1 LAFGGNTKD
10 RLSYSEDKHDYPS
23 PSRNEWPSKKWA
35 SDKYDKPSGHAYG
48 FKGYDRTYG
57 KAYSM
62 HGDDDDKHYDVDYR
76 SSKQWK
82 RPSYPSKDS
91 KDSREWKKPSKHSRD
106 WKKDG
111 DDYEPTEKYGH
122 AYSQRGYE
130 RTYGKAYS
138 MHKDEEPK
146 ANWKKSDYPSRNW
159 KKNDEPKGHKDY
171 APKYEPKKPQW
182 AKDDYKPKHGKKDYS
197 SKDEPKHEPS
207 DYEPQGHND
216 DYSSTDEPK
225 HDEPS
230 EYEEPKED
238 DDDNYGTAYAL
249 GLGGRCTSRTQCSSG
264 CCEGP
269 YGYGRCVEK
278 KIDWTNVF
286 AYCPAECV
294 GCFGCRAGTC

>member
-1 LAFGGNTKD
+1 MG
-10 RLSYSEDKHDYPS
+10 
-23 PSRNEWPSKKWA
+23 
-35 SDKYDKPSGHAYG
+35 
-48 FKGYDRTYG
+48 
-57 KAYSM
+57 
-62 HGDDDDKHYDVDYR
+62 
-76 SSKQWK
+76 Q
-82 RPSYPSKDS
+82 
-91 KDSREWKKPSKHSRD
+91 D

-122 AYSQRGYE
+122 AYSMPRGYE

-159 KKNDEPKGHKDY
+159 KKNDKPKGHKDY

-207 DYEPQGHND
+207 
-216 DYSSTDEPK
+216 K
-225 HDEPS
+225 HEPS
-230 EYEEPKED
+230 EYGEPKEGD

-278 KIDWTNVF
+278 KIDWTTVF
-286 AYCPAECV
+286 AYCPAECR
-294 GCFGCRAGTC
+294 GCFGCRSGTC